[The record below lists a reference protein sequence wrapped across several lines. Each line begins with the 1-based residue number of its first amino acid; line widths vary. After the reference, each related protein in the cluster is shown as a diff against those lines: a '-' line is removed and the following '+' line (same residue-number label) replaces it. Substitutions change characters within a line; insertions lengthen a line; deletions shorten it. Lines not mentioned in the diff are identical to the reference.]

1 MATLRIL
8 SANLLV
14 DRAHSDDLRQVIAA
28 SDPDVIATQEMGPRT
43 ASVIRETHNHGHLD
57 PRRDYYGMGIATKVE
72 TQVQRLELEDRSGW
86 TANVGG
92 IQVVNVHLINPV
104 DPPWS
109 EKKRT
114 RRRQIEQITEYVAML
129 DGPYVIIGDMNASP
143 RWPEYRLLA
152 ELGSDAARATDS
164 ERPTWGPFR
173 WGPRLLRIDHAF
185 LLGARPIATSIA
197 KISGTDHR
205 ALIVDIET
213 AD

>member
-14 DRAHSDDLRQVIAA
+14 DRAHSDDLRRVIAA

-43 ASVIRETHNHGHLD
+43 AAVIRETYDHGHLD
-57 PRRDYYGMGIATKVE
+57 PRRDYYGMGIATKIE

-92 IQVVNVHLINPV
+92 VQVVNVHLINPV

-114 RRRQIEQITEYVAML
+114 RRRQIEQIAEYVATL
-129 DGPYVIIGDMNASP
+129 HGPYVIIGDMNASP

-152 ELGSDAARATDS
+152 ELGSDVARTTGT
-164 ERPTWGPFR
+164 ELPTWGPFR

-185 LLGARPIATSIA
+185 VSGVQPVTSSIA

-205 ALIVDIET
+205 ALIIDIET
-213 AD
+213 TD